1 MIVDNWRA
9 DVDDFAIRVAL
20 SVSSYTRTVHE
31 NNTDLHII

>member
-20 SVSSYTRTVHE
+20 SVGSYTRTVHE